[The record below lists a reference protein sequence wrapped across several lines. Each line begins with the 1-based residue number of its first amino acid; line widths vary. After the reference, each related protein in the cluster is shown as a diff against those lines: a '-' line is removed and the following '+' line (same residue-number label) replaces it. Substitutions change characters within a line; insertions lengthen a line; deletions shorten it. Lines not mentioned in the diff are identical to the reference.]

1 MLASLFRKLVDFSPN
16 MSVKLWK
23 FFYEIAA
30 SYFRNM
36 KEWKYMN
43 YGFATPGENSADD
56 LNKLSENLY
65 NHLFNQTDLRDKSVL
80 EVGCGR
86 GGGCELAL
94 SHGPKAVTGLDFS
107 AQVIRFCKKFYTQP
121 ELHFVT
127 GNAED
132 LPFETATFDVII
144 NLESSH
150 CYGNRI
156 KFFEEVFDKLKP
168 GGYFLYADFMGTE
181 HLPKRPQQLAN
192 AGFEV
197 GELQRITPNVLESM
211 RLSTPFKEEI
221 INKRVPKLFRKPIH
235 DFAGLPGSDIYKN
248 FDSGKITYFS
258 IVCKKPLPNS

>member
-16 MSVKLWK
+16 MSVKLWR

-30 SYFRNM
+30 RYFRNM

-43 YGFATPGENSADD
+43 YGFATPGENKSDN
-56 LNKLSENLY
+56 LNTLSENLY
-65 NHLFNQTDLRDKSVL
+65 NHLFMQADLRDKAIL

-94 SHGPKAVTGLDFS
+94 NYQPKSVTGLDFS
-107 AQVIRFCKKFYTQP
+107 AQVIHFCKKFYLQP
-121 ELHFVT
+121 ALHFVA

-132 LPFETATFDVII
+132 LPFEQESFDVVV

-168 GGYFLYADFMGTE
+168 GGFFLYADFMGTE
-181 HLPKRPQQLAN
+181 HLPKRPKQLAD
-192 AGFEV
+192 AGFNV
-197 GELQRITPNVLESM
+197 GEIKDITPNVLEAM

-221 INKRVPKLFRKPIH
+221 INKRVPKPFRKPIH
-235 DFAGLPGSDIYKN
+235 DFAGLPGSDIFNN
-248 FDSGKITYFS
+248 FSSGKITYFA
-258 IVCKKPLPNS
+258 IVCQKPV